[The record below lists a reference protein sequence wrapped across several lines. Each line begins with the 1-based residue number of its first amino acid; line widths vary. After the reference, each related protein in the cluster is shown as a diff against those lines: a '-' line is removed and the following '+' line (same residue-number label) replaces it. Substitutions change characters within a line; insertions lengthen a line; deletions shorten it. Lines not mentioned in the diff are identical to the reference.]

1 MRCPLWPA
9 LGARVMMNSS
19 VQFPTKL
26 RVLAPVALAVFL
38 FPVSSC
44 TNTQAN
50 PAPAPPIV
58 EVADVVQKDVPIYS
72 EWVAI
77 LDGYVNAQIQP
88 RVSGYVI
95 KQNYKEGSVV

>member
-1 MRCPLWPA
+1 MTSP
-9 LGARVMMNSS
+9 S

-26 RVLAPVALAVFL
+26 SVLAPVALAVFL

-44 TNTQAN
+44 TSTQAN

-77 LDGYVNAQIQP
+77 LDGYVNAQIP
-88 RVSGYVI
+88 ARIGT
-95 KQNYKEGSVV
+95 